1 MTDDDILADWTRR
14 DECLHG
20 ANTVIWFARCIERK
34 AVAAERER
42 CAAWCDNRAAYYRT
56 DDDGP
61 DGRGYVSVPLEE
73 RKGVESRRSL
83 GAKACAEVIRW
94 PANWG
99 KIP

>member
-42 CAAWCDNRAAYYRT
+42 CAKLCEHGIDLGGLNDEPAWQKYTADLLTGCAAM
-56 DDDGP
+56 
-61 DGRGYVSVPLEE
+61 
-73 RKGVESRRSL
+73 
-83 GAKACAEVIRW
+83 IRIA
-94 PANWG
+94 P
-99 KIP
+99 